1 VDLEEST
8 MTAFAS
14 SAGNDHDRPDP
25 EESFGE
31 FIFAGDVPIGRIAS
45 FYGFPVPNTEKAKPL
60 AKFVSDH
67 LHGRPRVGDG
77 VRVEAIELVVQD
89 VEDNHITRVGLEL
102 DPPARLTRPSL
113 GRTRRAGTN

>member
-1 VDLEEST
+1 

-14 SAGNDHDRPDP
+14 SAGNRHRRPDP

-31 FIFAGDVPIGRIAS
+31 FIFAGDVPIGRIAN
-45 FYGFPVPNTEKAKPL
+45 FYGFSVPEAEMAKPL

-67 LHGRPRVGDG
+67 LRGRPTVGDG

-89 VEDNHITRVGLEL
+89 IEDDHITRVGLEL
-102 DPPARLTRPSL
+102 DPPARLTPPSL
-113 GRTRRAGTN
+113 RRTPSRWHN